1 MGYISCYNYTAQSAG
16 EYRVGLINSNDLQAI
31 ENHTFTYDG
40 VTYTVTKNLQNNG
53 RRININIAE
62 RGTRVENTAEQYIN
76 VLNAAGIRSSD
87 LFLGSYINWMNPG
100 TVTYGFVSDYIS
112 SPKFT
117 LEWTGSQ
124 TSNTQS
130 VTVNPP
136 EGSSINFNASVNP
149 PATPGYTDGR
159 LLLEYAP
166 TIADMSNGL
175 FVVVK
180 TEWSTHQ
187 TVQVSNYLVI
197 DIFYWPAFLTGD
209 NYESEAGETGFKPT
223 GAYTSN
229 NFPGQGGRPT
239 GSPHKKDPDYNS
251 DTVTQPGAPDE
262 SAASV
267 VRSGFLNVYKM
278 TEAELNKIC
287 GALYSDTLLNAVKS
301 MFINPLDFIVS
312 LMIFPCAP
320 TVAAT
325 PTNIKFG
332 KWDAA
337 LSGATALG
345 VDITG
350 SKLTL
355 GFGHYDF
362 GSVSIP
368 ENWGNFLD
376 YSQTSIDLYLPF
388 IGSVNIDVSE
398 CMGGSIS
405 VEYTI
410 DYFTGM
416 CVANVLCTKSMTL
429 PSGKLL
435 GSRPAQHSFQGNC
448 AIQIPLS
455 AESYGAMVGNLINA
469 CTQGISN
476 PVAGFTGIAQ
486 DAVAG
491 GMRPNI
497 TSKGNIVA
505 NAGFCSVLYPYVRIT
520 RPITAE
526 PESYQEVMGL
536 PSYINTSLGECTGLC
551 VCDGI
556 NLQNVS
562 GATENELVR
571 IKQLCAEGVYV

>member
-1 MGYISCYNYTAQSAG
+1 MGYISCYDYTAESTG
-16 EYRVGLINSNDLQAI
+16 EYRVGLINSNDLQAL
-31 ENHTFTYDG
+31 ESHSFTYDG
-40 VTYTVTKNLQNNG
+40 VTYTATKNLQDSS
-53 RRININIAE
+53 RRINIHIE
-62 RGTRVENTAEQYIN
+62 EIGTRVENSAEQFSN
-76 VLNAAGIRSSD
+76 VLNAAGIRVSD
-87 LFLGSYINWMNPG
+87 LFLGSYINWMDAG
-100 TVTYGFVSDYIS
+100 TKTYGFVNDYTS
-112 SPKFT
+112 APKFT
-117 LEWTGSQ
+117 LYWTGTQ
-124 TSNTQS
+124 LDNTQT
-130 VTVNPP
+130 VTVYPP
-136 EGSSINFNASVNP
+136 TGTSLAINANGHS
-149 PATPGYTDGR
+149 PATPGYTTGR
-159 LLLEYAP
+159 LLLEFAP

-187 TVQVSNYLVI
+187 NIQNSNYLMI
-197 DIFYWPAFLTGD
+197 DIFYWPAFLTGN
-209 NYESEAGETGFKPT
+209 NYESEAGEPGFKPT

-239 GSPHKKDPDYNS
+239 GSPHKKEPDYAS

-278 TEAELNKIC
+278 SEAELNKIC
-287 GALYSDTLLNAVKS
+287 GALYSDTLLNAIKN
-301 MFINPLDFIVS
+301 MFVNPLDFIIS

-320 TVAAT
+320 SVSST

-337 LSGATALG
+337 LTGATALG

-350 SKLTL
+350 NKLSL

-376 YSQTSIDLYLPF
+376 YSQTNIELYLPF

-410 DYFTGM
+410 DFFTGM
-416 CVANVLCTKSMTL
+416 CVANVLCTKSVTL
-429 PSGKLL
+429 PSGKQL

-455 AESYGAMVGNLINA
+455 AESYGSMVGSLINA

-491 GMRPNI
+491 GMRPNV

-505 NAGFCSVLYPYVRIT
+505 NAGFCSVLYPYVRLT

-551 VCDGI
+551 ICDGI
-556 NLQNVS
+556 NLQSVS
-562 GATENELVR
+562 GATDNELNK